1 MSTVLKSSLLNLA
14 ATGVSLAAGF
24 GVSFIVARL
33 LGPEGSGLSAF
44 AIWLATSLSA
54 LSDHGM
60 PQTMLRSLGVFGDDE
75 DGWKALART
84 AFARFIRAVA
94 LSASAVLAYA
104 VWVASTE
111 GLDKAAYWVS
121 ATLLFV
127 LYALY
132 AFTTAAARGRG
143 RFAEASL
150 ATATGSLLQ
159 IPLLMAGAM
168 FFGIAGA
175 VAAIAMRY
183 LPQVLKL
190 PTYLSRT
197 HKPDPA
203 LLTPDIRRYAR
214 HIWLSDI
221 IDVVIMTRVELVLL
235 GIMLTPAD
243 MGYFAVAG
251 VFASLVGQFAIQ
263 LSSPLIV
270 GFAAPDQS
278 PQARDAL
285 YRKAVRIMALVVFP
299 VGFGGA
305 AIAPQLVPLVFGADF
320 APASLAAFLLLV
332 AAGFSGVVVVPW
344 AYLAATG
351 KSGNLLRIMIVVS
364 AATLVLFVASILI
377 GGVEGAAVTR
387 VLVELLSLNMLFLA
401 IVRSGGPS
409 APYRALV
416 KTVLAAASCGLA
428 AWLVMKG
435 LGGWSGILAGVAA
448 GALIYLVALRLLR
461 LVPQSDTAPL
471 LESGAMARLP
481 SGPRKVLTA
490 LLKAIAVPVGN

>member
-14 ATGVSLAAGF
+14 ATGVSLVAGF

-60 PQTMLRSLGVFGDDE
+60 PQTMLRSLSGFGDDE

-84 AFARFIRAVA
+84 AFSRFARAVA

-104 VWVASTE
+104 VWVATTQ

-143 RFAEASL
+143 RFAEASM

-159 IPLLMAGAM
+159 IPLLVAGAM
-168 FFGIAGA
+168 LFGIAGA

-190 PTYLSRT
+190 PNYLSRT

-270 GFAAPDQS
+270 GFAAPDQT
-278 PQARDAL
+278 PEARDAL

-305 AIAPQLVPLVFGADF
+305 AIAPELVPLVFGADF
-320 APASLAAFLLLV
+320 APASLSAFLLLV

-351 KSGNLLRIMIVVS
+351 KSGNLLRIMILVS
-364 AATLVLFVASILI
+364 LTTLALFIASILI
-377 GGVEGAAVTR
+377 GGVEGAAAAR
-387 VLVELLSLNMLFLA
+387 VLVELLSLNMLFGA
-401 IVRSGGPS
+401 IIRSGGPS
-409 APYRALV
+409 APYLALV
-416 KTVLAAASCGLA
+416 KTSVAAAACGLA
-428 AWLVMKG
+428 AWLVMTG
-435 LGGWSGILAGVAA
+435 LGGLPGIAVGISA
-448 GALIYLVALRLLR
+448 GALTYLAALRVLQ
-461 LVPQSDTAPL
+461 LVPESDAAPI
-471 LESGAMARLP
+471 LESGPMARLP
-481 SGPRKVLTA
+481 SPARKGLTR
-490 LLKAIAVPVGN
+490 LIKAIAVPTGI